1 MKRTLS
7 ILAPVC
13 LIAACAAAPTSNGG
27 PLNTTVTLVPNA
39 STAVGANTTLRY
51 DAVNDSR
58 CPPDVQC
65 IQAGEISY
73 QFTLQ
78 GGAGDE
84 TFALTRKKPTFDA
97 AKHAGVRVALS
108 DAADPPRLA
117 ASAPVPAHPVTLLIT
132 KK

>member
-13 LIAACAAAPTSNGG
+13 MIAACAAPASNGG
-27 PLNTTVTLVPNA
+27 PLNTTVTLVPAA
-39 STAVGANTTLRY
+39 STAVGPGTTLRY

-73 QFTLQ
+73 QFTLL
-78 GGAGDE
+78 GAAGDE
-84 TFALTRKKPTFDA
+84 TFALTRKKPSYDA
-97 AKHAGVRVALS
+97 TKHAGVRVALG
-108 DAADPPRLA
+108 DAADPPRVA
-117 ASAPVPAHPVTLLIT
+117 ASAPVPAHPVTVTIT